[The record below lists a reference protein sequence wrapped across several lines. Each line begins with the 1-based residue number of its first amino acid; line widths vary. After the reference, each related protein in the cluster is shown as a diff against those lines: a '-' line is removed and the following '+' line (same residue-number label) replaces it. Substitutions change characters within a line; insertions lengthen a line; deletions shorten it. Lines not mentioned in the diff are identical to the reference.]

1 MNIHP
6 IFVHFPIALMTFY
19 AIAEL
24 MRFKKLTQT
33 AYFFYVKAVFV
44 IGGTVSAFLALNT
57 GEGAEDLIDRS
68 LRPLV
73 EMHSTFAS
81 ASTWIF
87 GVISVLYL
95 ISWIN
100 KSELNQKI
108 SISSF
113 GSYWNKVVTLVNT
126 ILNSNF
132 MLLIALVGLVVIT
145 ITGALGGAIV
155 YGPEVDPIVSVIY
168 HLFF

>member
-6 IFVHFPIALMTFY
+6 VFVHFPIALLTVY

-24 MRFKKLTQT
+24 IRFKKLTQVS
-33 AYFFYVKAVFV
+33 YFFYVKAILV
-44 IGGTVSAFLALNT
+44 ISGTLSAFLALNT
-57 GEGAEDLIDRS
+57 GEGAENLVDHS
-68 LRPLV
+68 LRPLI
-73 EMHSTFAS
+73 EMHATFAS

-87 GVISVLYL
+87 GIISALYL
-95 ISWIN
+95 ISWIS

-108 SISSF
+108 QTSSI
-113 GSYWNKVVTLVNT
+113 GNYWNKVVTLVNQ
-126 ILNSNF
+126 ILNSSF
-132 MLLIALVGLVVIT
+132 MILLALLGLMVIT

-155 YGPEVDPIVSVIY
+155 YGPNVDPIVNFIY

>member
-1 MNIHP
+1 MDIHP

-33 AYFFYVKAVFV
+33 AYFFYVKAVLV
-44 IGGTVSAFLALNT
+44 IGGTLSAFLALNT
-57 GEGAEDLIDRS
+57 GETAEHLADRS
-68 LRPLV
+68 LRPLI
-73 EMHSTFAS
+73 EIHATFAS

-87 GVISVLYL
+87 GIISVMYL
-95 ISWIN
+95 ISWISR
-100 KSELNQKI
+100 SEWNQKI
-108 SISSF
+108 SM
-113 GSYWNKVVTLVNT
+113 GGLGNYWNKIVTLVNK
-126 ILNSNF
+126 ILNSSF
-132 MLLIALVGLVVIT
+132 MLLFALVGLIVIT

-155 YGPEVDPIVSVIY
+155 YGPDIDPIVNFIY